1 MLDKKSF
8 ANGQQVYEQNGDI
21 LTYFFKGG
29 VVKAVGPF
37 VNGLMEGERRFFRK
51 TEQLCQI
58 GNFTKSKKNGLW
70 IRYDKNDKVEYHE
83 NFDND
88 KIIKK

>member
-1 MLDKKSF
+1 MLDKKNYT
-8 ANGQQVYEQNGDI
+8 NGQQVYEQNGDI
-21 LTYFFKGG
+21 LTYFYKSG
-29 VVKAVGPF
+29 VVKAVGSF
-37 VNGLMEGERRFFRK
+37 VNGLMEGEWRFFLK

-83 NFDND
+83 NFYNDN
-88 KIIKK
+88 KIKK